1 MIREKRIQRIY
12 RLCTALL
19 AIIQTAIVLAEAI
32 IQNEGER
39 YFSPY
44 LGILWNTVNIFF
56 LVSLLIA
63 YMYINIGLLVAMHRR
78 HRLEFKEHI
87 WWQAACIAGTF
98 LVTFNL
104 ISVDTIWLLV
114 DACLVKKNSQCR
126 KVRVF
131 FKDPDFG
138 TRSLNGIF
146 FSDCSQLIA
155 IWAFLIFNRPHDC
168 FECLGKDPQR
178 NYSMFQYG
186 KREQM
191 LKKMKAK
198 HGSVKVSNLTDEDL
212 LSRSVTI
219 RME

>member
-1 MIREKRIQRIY
+1 MFWLIERVFSDHILYAFVSHQSELRLGELEVCKEKYMIREKRIQRIY

-87 WWQAACIAGTF
+87 WW
-98 LVTFNL
+98 
-104 ISVDTIWLLV
+104 
-114 DACLVKKNSQCR
+114 
-126 KVRVF
+126 
-131 FKDPDFG
+131 
-138 TRSLNGIF
+138 
-146 FSDCSQLIA
+146 
-155 IWAFLIFNRPHDC
+155 
-168 FECLGKDPQR
+168 
-178 NYSMFQYG
+178 
-186 KREQM
+186 
-191 LKKMKAK
+191 
-198 HGSVKVSNLTDEDL
+198 
-212 LSRSVTI
+212 
-219 RME
+219 